1 MPQPYRIFHS
11 AEFTNRDSEFERV
24 DTVLKEKSRGTLIFE
39 GERGSGKTT
48 FLFELYR
55 RLSEQRELRPFL
67 LSLFPYSASEFENYK
82 NIWINTQRRFQ
93 KDDIPEVL
101 NRLAGYL
108 EIEPI
113 ETDDRDF
120 QKDYFARGLAYR
132 VSKTIPVLLVDSIYE
147 CPDDIRIELE
157 KYILAPILAS
167 ERVFIILSGRGKR
180 PAWSRPELQ
189 NAEIFDLP
197 PLAEEHVK
205 EQLEKMKSARVAE
218 YRQIADLSDG
228 YPLIVRV
235 MGESKKDLT
244 NALNDAIEIIIQDVL
259 PKNVND
265 ESEYTETRSQIEK
278 LSLVG
283 IPFRIPDVEDYL
295 YPNDP
300 EQRTKTNN
308 LVKLLLESRLLRY
321 EGKGYQINR
330 SVIHPIRKWL
340 NLQRQRAD
348 YQDNLLQLKRVSKKL
363 QEDYPSASTW
373 YQRMIPTNLITAQH

>member
-1 MPQPYRIFHS
+1 MPQPYKVFIS
-11 AEFTNRDSEFERV
+11 AEFVNRNAELERV
-24 DTVLKEKSRGTLIFE
+24 QAVLKEKSRSVIIFE
-39 GERGSGKTT
+39 GERGSGKTSL
-48 FLFELYR
+48 LFELYR
-55 RLSEQRELRPFL
+55 HLDQQTELRPFL
-67 LSLFPYSASEFENYK
+67 VSLSSYSAPEFESK
-82 NIWINTQRRFQ
+82 ENIWLHSE
-93 KDDIPEVL
+93 D
-101 NRLAGYL
+101 
-108 EIEPI
+108 
-113 ETDDRDF
+113 DF
-120 QKDYFARGLAYR
+120 QKDNIPNLLDRLARYLEIDFIESRDPDIQKEYLARGLAYR
-132 VSKTIPVLLVDSIYE
+132 AAKTVPIILVDSIYE
-147 CPDDIRIELE
+147 CPEIISIEIE
-157 KYILAPILAS
+157 KYVLAPLLTS
-167 ERVFIILSGRGKR
+167 EHVFLVLSGRGKR

-197 PLAEEHVK
+197 PLLEEHVK
-205 EQLEKMKSARVAE
+205 EQLEKMKSARAAE

-244 NALNDAIEIIIQDVL
+244 NALNDAIDIIIQDVL

-265 ESEYTETRSQIEK
+265 ERKYTETRSQIEK

-308 LVKLLLESRLLRY
+308 LVNLLLESRLLRY

-330 SVIHPIRKWL
+330 SVINPIRKWL